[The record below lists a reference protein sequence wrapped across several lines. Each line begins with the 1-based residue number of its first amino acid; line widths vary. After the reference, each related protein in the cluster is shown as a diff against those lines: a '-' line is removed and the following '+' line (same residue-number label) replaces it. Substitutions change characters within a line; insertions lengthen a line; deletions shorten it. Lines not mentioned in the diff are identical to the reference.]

1 MEFVSFSTKEFEIFK
16 KLIYEI
22 SGIHLDSG
30 KISLVKSRLS
40 KRLKALKLKSYQ
52 DYYDFV
58 KSDKSG
64 EEIRELL
71 NAISTNVTSFFREPI
86 HWEFLKDYFKTPA
99 VLTGKRKLRIWS
111 SASSTG
117 QEPYTIMMILNEYI
131 ANISQWDIKLLA
143 TDIDTQ
149 VLAKAQKGI
158 YTEND
163 IGDMP
168 KHYVQSYFKTTK
180 NEIGKLSQVKAP
192 LRNKILF
199 RSFNLVR
206 GDFSLFHNQFDMI
219 FCRNVMI
226 YFDRE
231 TRDDLVKNFYNLLPK
246 GGLLFIGHSESLT
259 SLLNYFEVVRPSI
272 YRRK

>member
-1 MEFVSFSTKEFEIFK
+1 MEIVSFSEKEFELFK
-16 KLIYEI
+16 KLIYDI

-40 KRLKALKLKSYQ
+40 KRLKALKLKSYH

-58 KSDKSG
+58 KSDKTG

-86 HWEFLKDYFKTPA
+86 HWEFLKDYFKTPE
-99 VLTGKRKLRIWS
+99 VLTGKKKLRIWS

-168 KHYVQSYFKTTK
+168 KHYVQSYFKTSK
-180 NEIGKLSQVKAP
+180 NEIGKLSQVKGP